1 MRVKLD
7 HFKIDPG
14 FGCFDWMGKYA
25 TKGSELGIINATVHK
40 NQSFRSD
47 LAEAVEQRKVLVT
60 LLSFI
65 LYCQ

>member
-14 FGCFDWMGKYA
+14 FGCFDWMGRYA
-25 TKGSELGIINATVHK
+25 IEGSELGIINVMVQ
-40 NQSFRSD
+40 NNLSFRSD
-47 LAEAVEQRKVLVT
+47 LAKAVEQRKVLMT

-65 LYCQ
+65 QYCQ